1 MFDREIVMDSLRKIR
16 MAIETILERSA
27 VVSDPSELLT
37 SPGGMMRLDAICMNL
52 IALGEAVKGL
62 DKQTHGQLLPRY
74 PEIYWSGVMRMRDK
88 IAHHYFE
95 VDTDVVFRTGNL
107 TKHYRCWKRHCRFI
121 GHWRL
126 ETRNIHIRDI
136 MQQRQ

>member
-16 MAIETILERSA
+16 IAIETILDRAA
-27 VVSDPSELLT
+27 VVSDPNELLT

-62 DKQTHGQLLPRY
+62 DKQTHGELLSHY

-95 VDTDVVFRTGNL
+95 IDTDVVFL
-107 TKHYRCWKRHCRFI
+107 TVQQDVPKMKNVIDRMI
-121 GHWRL
+121 A
-126 ETRNIHIRDI
+126 DI
-136 MQQRQ
+136 EEI